1 MADGLLIACCDGVIP
16 SKPPNQ
22 HIPSNTA
29 FQAKSPAASSHD
41 SECIDI
47 EASSPVPISAMSE
60 YSSVLMPKLKIT
72 TSGNC
77 NSAGICD
84 LRGGMDLAGV
94 KGDDGE
100 AGGEAAERRTV
111 ALTGVENLGGGV
123 LMTFAFGVSLAIDCD
138 FARERAMA
146 AVDDGEDGRSM
157 CGTLRKMAL
166 TRMRSMD
173 EC

>member
-1 MADGLLIACCDGVIP
+1 MGLLIACWDSVIP

-22 HIPSNTA
+22 HTPSNTA
-29 FQAKSPAASSHD
+29 FQARSPAASSHD

-47 EASSPVPISAMSE
+47 EASSPVPIAAINE
-60 YSSVLMPKLKIT
+60 YSSVLMPKLRIT
-72 TSGNC
+72 TSNP
-77 NSAGICD
+77 AGICD
-84 LRGGMDLAGV
+84 LRGGMDLTGV

-111 ALTGVENLGGGV
+111 ALTGAGNLGGGV
-123 LMTFAFGVSLAIDCD
+123 LTTFAFGVSPAIDCD

-157 CGTLRKMAL
+157 CGTLRKIAL
-166 TRMRSMD
+166 TRMRNMD

>member
-1 MADGLLIACCDGVIP
+1 MGLLIACWDSVIP

-22 HIPSNTA
+22 LTPSNTA
-29 FQAKSPAASSHD
+29 FQARSPAASSHD

-47 EASSPVPISAMSE
+47 EASSPVPIVAINE
-60 YSSVLMPKLKIT
+60 YRSVLMLKLRIT
-72 TSGNC
+72 TSNP
-77 NSAGICD
+77 AGICD
-84 LRGGMDLAGV
+84 LRGGMDLTGV

-111 ALTGVENLGGGV
+111 ALAGVGNLGGGV
-123 LMTFAFGVSLAIDCD
+123 LTTFAFGVSPAIDCD
-138 FARERAMA
+138 FARERAMT

-157 CGTLRKMAL
+157 CGTLRKIAL
-166 TRMRSMD
+166 TRMRNMD